1 MSVHRNETSILQP
14 QGRLRLRHPLVQ
26 LFAISCFACLFLS
39 IRGNTLISIIGN
51 YELSTTD
58 LFVYGGLF
66 VALKIVN
73 AKTFYLNYQN
83 ILVIIFIAITFF
95 NLSRG
100 ISENGLQALIA
111 LRVGILLP
119 LALAFVF
126 ASPMT
131 KSDIAMLVRLCLLL
145 GLGLCLL
152 VILRVL
158 ISPTLGFTDL
168 GAAALEAMTSADAS
182 RVLWA
187 PGAFLLGICSV
198 TLLSDWSQVSG
209 AMRRNYTLLSI
220 VFFVCMLAT
229 RQLTAITAVTGAV
242 LAYLAY
248 GSVFGR
254 DKRSVRLL
262 MLLFGLG
269 LAATL
274 AVMAL
279 GISNLESMQQYA
291 NLRSGTGAWRQA
303 VWLAIWRS
311 VNEASLI
318 NQLIGFPSGS
328 LPVNY
333 VQLPKVG
340 LIEWQFGA
348 HSFYLES
355 LRLYGWVGCAL
366 LLGLICFAFLNAF
379 ARPSPEK
386 AMGFAFII
394 GFLVYGYGYSQFEGS
409 VVILVLGLRLCIGS
423 TRTRRRLA

>member
-1 MSVHRNETSILQP
+1 
-14 QGRLRLRHPLVQ
+14 
-26 LFAISCFACLFLS
+26 
-39 IRGNTLISIIGN
+39 
-51 YELSTTD
+51 
-58 LFVYGGLF
+58 
-66 VALKIVN
+66 
-73 AKTFYLNYQN
+73 
-83 ILVIIFIAITFF
+83 
-95 NLSRG
+95 
-100 ISENGLQALIA
+100 
-111 LRVGILLP
+111 
-119 LALAFVF
+119 
-126 ASPMT
+126 
-131 KSDIAMLVRLCLLL
+131 
-145 GLGLCLL
+145 
-152 VILRVL
+152 
-158 ISPTLGFTDL
+158 
-168 GAAALEAMTSADAS
+168 
-182 RVLWA
+182 LWA